1 MEINLTIKKYLNM
14 YENSRNT
21 ILYGLITISLYIC
34 KNYLV
39 HIIYMCNGHD
49 LNTFSNINKFNPMC
63 NNYMFD
69 YFY

>member
-1 MEINLTIKKYLNM
+1 MEINLIIKKYFNM
-14 YENSRNT
+14 YENLRNM
-21 ILYGLITISLYIC
+21 ILYGLIIILLYIC

-39 HIIYMCNGHD
+39 YIIYMCNGYD
-49 LNTFSNINKFNPMC
+49 LNIFLNINIFILMC